1 MRKQIFGSRDILQF
15 EVGLID
21 PESNAMRRVDVHAL
35 NLHLTEGDNSVYVP
49 NFLFRLNRALASFRK
64 GVRFEQRPDVFGDL
78 GPKDIHLVFADGSD
92 QFPDTL
98 KFSSLY
104 SFLEFGDITLHVL
117 SYLIPA
123 QGRLYLT
130 CEIGSPED
138 NAKDR
143 EIRVAEVSVEALS
156 EAMEATLA
164 LVASEYDG
172 DKSFLS

>member
-1 MRKQIFGSRDILQF
+1 MSNHIFGSRDTLQF
-15 EVGLID
+15 EVGPIN
-21 PESNAMRRVDVHAL
+21 PESNAMRCVDVYAL
-35 NLHLTEGDNSVYVP
+35 GLHLTDGDNEVYVP
-49 NFLFRLNRALASFRK
+49 NFLFRLNRALTSFRK

-92 QFPDTL
+92 KFPDTRE
-98 KFSSLY
+98 FSSLY

-130 CEIGSPED
+130 CEIGSGQ
-138 NAKDR
+138 NADMPR
-143 EIRVAEVSVEALS
+143 EIRVAEVSRETLS
-156 EAMEATLA
+156 DAMEATLA

-172 DKSFLS
+172 NKSFLS